1 MTVKFDSS
9 KTIFLVDGSAFLY
22 RAYYGTRPL
31 HTSSGEPVQAVYSF
45 CRMIKKLAQKFQPQ
59 YLALVWDSRGKTE
72 RHEIF
77 ADYKATRQAPPNDLF
92 SQKEL
97 IWEIANLIGLHQ
109 CAQVGV
115 EADDLIYS
123 LATDFENQGYQ
134 VVIVSSDKD
143 LFQLL
148 SDQIFIYDAFKD
160 QVVTRAEHE
169 QKIGFPIERLPIYF
183 ALLGD
188 TSDHIPGVK
197 GIGAKGATELVQQF
211 ASLDDLYAQID
222 QVAKLKTKQALL
234 ADQANAYLSLNLFNL
249 RYHRLGLVADDLK
262 FSLQNWSNARDL
274 FVRLEFKSFVQELGG
289 QQLSISGLSSVSS
302 VQAANESVSYFADQ
316 KGYKFL
322 SITTESELIK
332 LCDQLVQNL
341 FALDTETTG
350 LDPLQTDLVGLS
362 FCYQKG
368 LAYYLPLRHQNL
380 SEQLSLEVVWRHLKP
395 ILESP
400 KYPKCLHNAKF
411 DQLVLWHAGIELQG
425 VVFDTMLAANLLVK
439 DDWQRVGLKRLSE
452 RYLNEQMLD
461 FNQIVK
467 DKNSNFSALS
477 IDLAVKYA
485 AADAHQTY
493 QLYQL
498 LWLQITEQQQAKL
511 FYELELPISQLL
523 FKMERVGI
531 KLDQVKLWELN
542 QIVTIK
548 IQEIERQVFE
558 IAQLDPSFNLNSPRQ
573 VEELLFQRLGLPTQ
587 KKSSKRTGYSTD
599 QEVLDALSDLH
610 PVPKLILKYRELMKL
625 KTTYLEALP
634 GYLNSADGCVHTSFS
649 QIATATGRLAS
660 SDPNL
665 QNIPVSGIG
674 GQVRAAFLP
683 QEGQVFLAADY
694 SQIELRVL
702 AYLSQ
707 DQVLVNSF
715 QNNLD
720 IHSLTASRLF
730 DVDQS
735 LVSHEQRQIG
745 KRINF
750 SILYGL
756 TPYGLSKDLKI
767 SLGSAKKY
775 IERFFEQYPG
785 VQSWMDS
792 VVAQAK
798 ECGYVTTVWGRRR
811 YVPGIYEKNQNL
823 YDAAKRIAI
832 NTVAQ
837 GTAAELVKKGMLDLE
852 QRLAPFDA
860 QILLQI
866 HDELLVSVA
875 QDQAGPAQEVL
886 VQVLENVV
894 SWNVPLQVTI
904 RSGQNWQ
911 EVTK

>member
-1 MTVKFDSS
+1 
-9 KTIFLVDGSAFLY
+9 
-22 RAYYGTRPL
+22 
-31 HTSSGEPVQAVYSF
+31 
-45 CRMIKKLAQKFQPQ
+45 
-59 YLALVWDSRGKTE
+59 
-72 RHEIF
+72 
-77 ADYKATRQAPPNDLF
+77 
-92 SQKEL
+92 
-97 IWEIANLIGLHQ
+97 
-109 CAQVGV
+109 
-115 EADDLIYS
+115 
-123 LATDFENQGYQ
+123 
-134 VVIVSSDKD
+134 
-143 LFQLL
+143 
-148 SDQIFIYDAFKD
+148 
-160 QVVTRAEHE
+160 
-169 QKIGFPIERLPIYF
+169 
-183 ALLGD
+183 
-188 TSDHIPGVK
+188 
-197 GIGAKGATELVQQF
+197 
-211 ASLDDLYAQID
+211 
-222 QVAKLKTKQALL
+222 
-234 ADQANAYLSLNLFNL
+234 
-249 RYHRLGLVADDLK
+249 
-262 FSLQNWSNARDL
+262 
-274 FVRLEFKSFVQELGG
+274 
-289 QQLSISGLSSVSS
+289 
-302 VQAANESVSYFADQ
+302 
-316 KGYKFL
+316 
-322 SITTESELIK
+322 
-332 LCDQLVQNL
+332 
-341 FALDTETTG
+341 
-350 LDPLQTDLVGLS
+350 
-362 FCYQKG
+362 
-368 LAYYLPLRHQNL
+368 
-380 SEQLSLEVVWRHLKP
+380 
-395 ILESP
+395 
-400 KYPKCLHNAKF
+400 
-411 DQLVLWHAGIELQG
+411 
-425 VVFDTMLAANLLVK
+425 
-439 DDWQRVGLKRLSE
+439 
-452 RYLNEQMLD
+452 
-461 FNQIVK
+461 
-467 DKNSNFSALS
+467 
-477 IDLAVKYA
+477 
-485 AADAHQTY
+485 
-493 QLYQL
+493 
-498 LWLQITEQQQAKL
+498 
-511 FYELELPISQLL
+511 
-523 FKMERVGI
+523 MERVGI

-558 IAQLDPSFNLNSPRQ
+558 IAQLDQNFNLNSPRQ

-610 PVPKLILKYRELMKL
+610 PVPKLILKYRELTKL

-634 GYLNSADGCVHTSFS
+634 GYLNPDDGCVHTSFS